1 MSLLSNT
8 KMELLLALDG
18 TEEALQIILAKREET
33 EGKFSL
39 LDART
44 LIVPGKSAF
53 FMVPAIKNSL
63 DLFGFTAKEIT
74 HLACIAGPGSFT
86 GLRLT
91 FSAAAGIISGN
102 NALIAG
108 LKYLPLL
115 AAGPAKFTNVPIWVV
130 THSRRMKV
138 YIQGFEPLSEGESV
152 PKELTPVLSVSVEE
166 SASIIKSYNHDKAVI
181 CGSGLIKN
189 KPFFDDF
196 LTENPQLEK
205 LPERFNTP
213 AVLDI
218 LSGADL
224 AEFSN
229 EMPFPMY
236 LRGSDAEDNLEAITK
251 KLGVSLDVARK
262 KLKDIS
268 LV

>member
-1 MSLLSNT
+1 MSLLSNN
-8 KMELLLALDG
+8 KIELLLALDG
-18 TEEALQIILAKREET
+18 TEEALQIILAKREESDQP
-33 EGKFSL
+33 FSL

-102 NALIAG
+102 DSLIAG
-108 LKYLPLL
+108 LEYLPLL
-115 AAGPAKFTNVPIWVV
+115 AAGPAEFTESPIWVV

-138 YIQGFEPLSEGESV
+138 YIQGFESISERESV
-152 PKELTPVLSVSVEE
+152 LKELTPVLPVSVEE
-166 SASIIKSYNHDKAVI
+166 AASLIKSYKQEKAVI
-181 CGSGLIKN
+181 LGSGLLKN
-189 KPFFDDF
+189 KSFFDDF
-196 LTENPQLEK
+196 LAANPQIK
-205 LPERFNTP
+205 RLPERFNTP
-213 AVLDI
+213 AIQDI
-218 LSGADL
+218 ILAADT
-224 AEFSN
+224 AEFSK

-251 KLGVSLDVARK
+251 KLGIPLDVARK
-262 KLKDIS
+262 MLKDIS
-268 LV
+268 PV

>member
-1 MSLLSNT
+1 MD
-8 KMELLLALDG
+8 LLLALDG

-33 EGKFSL
+33 EEKFSL

-108 LKYLPLL
+108 LGYLPLL
-115 AAGPAKFTNVPIWVV
+115 AAGPAEFTDAPIWVV
-130 THSRRMKV
+130 THSRRLKV
-138 YIQGFEPLSEGESV
+138 YIQGFEPLAEGGSV
-152 PKELTPVLSVSVEE
+152 PKELTPVLPVSVEE
-166 SASIIKSYNHDKAVI
+166 AASIIKSFNHEKAVI
-181 CGSGLIKN
+181 LGSGLLKN
-189 KPFFDDF
+189 KSFFDEF
-196 LTENPQLEK
+196 LAANPQLKK

-213 AVLDI
+213 AVRDI

-229 EMPFPMY
+229 KMPFPLY

-251 KLGVSLDVARK
+251 KLGISLEVARK
-262 KLKDIS
+262 MLKDIS
-268 LV
+268 PV